1 VLASRFIKIRRS
13 ICTSIKTIIE
23 KLKNALA
30 SISRA
35 LVKFL
40 VSFSSIGYWCLIAI
54 LLLCW
59 LVTMAFMIFGT
70 MLFEAIGP
78 VFMGGKDEKTD
89 VEDKEDDL

>member
-1 VLASRFIKIRRS
+1 MLASHFIKIRRS

-35 LVKFL
+35 LVRFL
-40 VSFSSIGYWCLIAI
+40 VSFSLIGYWCLIAI
-54 LLLCW
+54 ILLCW

-78 VFMGGKDEKTD
+78 VFMGGKDEKTG

>member
-1 VLASRFIKIRRS
+1 MLASHFIKIRRS

-35 LVKFL
+35 LVRFL
-40 VSFSSIGYWCLIAI
+40 VSFSLIGYWCLIAI
-54 LLLCW
+54 ILLCW
-59 LVTMAFMIFGT
+59 LITMAFMIFGT

-78 VFMGGKDEKTD
+78 VFMGGKDEKTG

>member
-1 VLASRFIKIRRS
+1 MLASRSIKTRRS

-54 LLLCW
+54 ILLCW

-89 VEDKEDDL
+89 TENKANDL